1 MDDDR
6 QLVERFTGGDDTA
19 LEELVVRYQRQLY
32 GYIYRMTQNTEDA
45 KDLTQKV
52 FINIMS
58 GIRDFR
64 KESSFKTWAYR
75 IATNV
80 CLNHIR
86 QRREEVEVEEPLA
99 SGQAGVLSVMIERQQ
114 RQRVREAVR
123 NLPERQRTALV
134 LRAYEGLSCTDT
146 ASAMGCS
153 EGAVKAHYHHAV
165 SKLKDMLKEG

>member
-6 QLVERFTGGDDTA
+6 QLVERFMGGDDTA
-19 LEELVVRYQRQLY
+19 LEELVVRHQKQIY
-32 GYIYRMTQNTEDA
+32 GYIYRMTQNMEDA

-86 QRREEVEVEEPLA
+86 QRRDETEMDESLA
-99 SGQAGVLSVMIERQQ
+99 GGGAGVLSLMIERQQ
-114 RQRVREAVR
+114 RQRVRDAVR
-123 NLPERQRTALV
+123 SLPERQKTALI
-134 LRAYEGLSCTDT
+134 LRAYEGLTCADT
-146 ASAMGCS
+146 AAAMGCS

-165 SKLKDMLKEG
+165 GKLKDMLKEN

>member
-6 QLVERFTGGDDTA
+6 QLVERFMGGDDAA

-32 GYIYRMTQNTEDA
+32 GYIYRMTQNMEDA

-86 QRREEVEVEEPLA
+86 QRKDEVEVEEPLA
-99 SGQAGVLSVMIERQQ
+99 SGQAGVLSIMIERQQ
-114 RQRVREAVR
+114 RQRVRDAVR
-123 NLPERQRTALV
+123 SLPERQRTALV
-134 LRAYEGLSCTDT
+134 LRAYEGLSCTET
-146 ASAMGCS
+146 AAAMGCS